1 MLQDLPR
8 IERDG
13 HPQPFPQQL
22 ALPRPRPRAI
32 APRRPGRPA
41 PVRIPALWP
50 LLAAAAIMLLTACDR
65 RRPLEGEN
73 DTGKPPIL
81 ELSIDKEA
89 VTALKDTFLTVQ
101 ALLVNSNHGTLAHKR
116 IDFQA
121 RVGFISTNDSTNDSG
136 VAQVFYY
143 TRLKSISAA
152 AYDTIIG
159 SFAYEGPRGA
169 ARVYDSLVIRLVPGM
184 QTTGDSVGSLELAT
198 SRTAVQVR
206 GTGNNDQASVS
217 ARVFDEFGSPVRDGT
232 PVTFRI
238 LKGPGGGELLG
249 GGIMDTAS
257 TRSGAATVTFR
268 AGTRIGV
275 VEIEA
280 ASQGHSAR
288 QALLTVTS
296 GPPEQLNVMV
306 RKDST
311 VNAGNRWIMQVQAV
325 LTDAYLNPVKDSI
338 GVLFTLDPMRTDP
351 SGVFIEGSAFTGNA
365 RCGDSTR
372 VDCRRVPGSA
382 FTTIAYR
389 SEVVFDSLAVS
400 AETSTGNRIIRGS
413 LAFRA
418 PLQKPLVRA
427 NYYGGAVFAPNPT
440 PVDTL
445 TIRGVL
451 SDGFGYLVP
460 GARLCISTDGG
471 SVLDTCQTTGG
482 TGEAAF
488 RMTVTSRDQTSLDG
502 SRTINVTLFE
512 QSTGANGKT
521 SFLTIFN

>member
-1 MLQDLPR
+1 MRLNLPR
-8 IERDG
+8 NPGIPPLRFRAG
-13 HPQPFPQQL
+13 GLRAVRAVRAGKLPRLFAAWSALAAL
-22 ALPRPRPRAI
+22 AL
-32 APRRPGRPA
+32 
-41 PVRIPALWP
+41 L
-50 LLAAAAIMLLTACDR
+50 LLTACDR
-65 RRPLEGEN
+65 RRPLEGET
-73 DTGKPPIL
+73 DTGKPPVL
-81 ELSIDKEA
+81 ELSIDKET
-89 VTALKDTFLTVQ
+89 VTAVKDTFLTVQ

-143 TRLKSISAA
+143 TRLKSLSAA

-159 SFAYEGPRGA
+159 SFAYEGPRGQ
-169 ARVYDSLVIRLVPGM
+169 ARVYDTLVLRLVPGM

-206 GTGNNDQASVS
+206 GTGNNDQAAIS
-217 ARVFDEFGSPVRDGT
+217 ARVFDEFGAPVKDGT
-232 PVTFRI
+232 AVTFRI
-238 LKGPGGGELLG
+238 LKGPGGGEVLG
-249 GGIMDTAS
+249 GGALDTAS

-280 ASQGHSAR
+280 ASHGHSAR

-296 GPPEQLNVMV
+296 GPPAQLNIMV

-311 VNAGNRWIMQVQAV
+311 VNAGTRWIMQVQAV

-338 GVLFTLDPMRTDP
+338 GVLFTLDPMHADP
-351 SGVFIEGSAFTGNA
+351 AGVFIEGSSFTGNP
-365 RCGDSTR
+365 RCGDTTR
-372 VDCRRVPGSA
+372 VDCRRVAGSA
-382 FTTIAYR
+382 FTNIAYR
-389 SEVVFDSLAVS
+389 SEVVFDSLAVA
-400 AETSTGNRIIRGS
+400 AETSTGNQVIRGG

-418 PLQKPLVRA
+418 PLQKPSVRA
-427 NYYGGAVFAPNPT
+427 NYYGGAVFAPYPN

-445 TIRGVL
+445 TIHGVL
-451 SDGFGYLVP
+451 SDGFGYQVP

-471 SVLDTCQTTGG
+471 SALDTCQVTNAA
-482 TGEAAF
+482 GEAAF
-488 RMTVTSRDQTSLDG
+488 RMTVSNRDQTSLDG